1 MVFLLISEVRQ
12 PVGGVAVDEDRLPDS
27 ELDDAEE
34 GVEHVVEDLAQLVP
48 PGYHGASALEFYSR
62 G

>member
-1 MVFLLISEVRQ
+1 MDFLLISEVRQ
-12 PVGGVAVDEDRLPDS
+12 PVGGVAVDEDRLPDG

-34 GVEHVVEDLAQLVP
+34 GVEHVVEDLAQLVS
-48 PGYHGASALEFYSR
+48 PGYHGASSLEFYSR